1 MEMAKISPEAPD
13 AGGVHSTADDRT
25 LIKNGCTA
33 WYWAQVPSPGSG
45 PVPGQTRLFTRSLH
59 GQTKSQAQRV
69 SVGEDW
75 QGEGWGEGGGS
86 EEPKNGFY
94 WRVC

>member
-33 WYWAQVPSPGSG
+33 WYWAQVPRPGSG
-45 PVPGQTRLFTRSLH
+45 PGPGPGQTRLFTRFLH
-59 GQTKSQAQRV
+59 GQTKSQAQRAAK
-69 SVGEDW
+69 GKT
-75 QGEGWGEGGGS
+75 GWGGERRGS